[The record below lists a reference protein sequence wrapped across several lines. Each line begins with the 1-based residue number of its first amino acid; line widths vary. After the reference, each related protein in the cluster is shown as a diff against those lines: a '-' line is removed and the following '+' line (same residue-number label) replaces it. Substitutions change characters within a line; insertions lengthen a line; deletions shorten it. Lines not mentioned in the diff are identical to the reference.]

1 MKEHYLLDCP
11 DYLKDYLMYI
21 RVVRNYTEDTQNAY
35 YCDLRIFLRYLKVM
49 HGAADWVHFD
59 RLIIGDVPLSWLE
72 NFSLASAY
80 EFMCYLHEKRHN
92 TSSTRFRR
100 TSSLKRFYA
109 YLYKLRIISSNPI
122 AELEHPKVVKTLPK
136 FLTLEQSLDLLQS
149 IDCKYQIR
157 DFCMILLFLSCG
169 MRLSELAN
177 LNIDDYSSSAR
188 TLRIFGKGQKER
200 IIYLSDSCVN
210 ALNAYLSI
218 RPCSDLDPRAIFLS
232 NRGLRIS
239 IKRIADVLSYHLDL
253 AGLSNLGITVHK
265 LRHTS
270 ATLMYDAG
278 VDLLSLKEILGH
290 KSLSST
296 EIYTHISDSTRR
308 HAADISPFA
317 TVCNNN
323 SENL

>member
-1 MKEHYLLDCP
+1 MKEKYLLDCP
-11 DYLKDYLMYI
+11 FYLKDYLTYI
-21 RVVRNYTEDTQNAY
+21 RVVCNYTEDTQNAY
-35 YCDLRIFLRYLKVM
+35 YCDLRIFLWYLKVI
-49 HGAADWVHFD
+49 HSSADWSHFE
-59 RLIIGDVPLSWLE
+59 RLRIDDVPLSWLE

-92 TSSTRFRR
+92 TAATRFRR

-109 YLYKLRIISSNPI
+109 YLYKLRIIPSNPI
-122 AELEHPKVVKTLPK
+122 LELEHPKVVKALPK
-136 FLTLEQSLDLLQS
+136 FLTLDQSLKLLQS
-149 IDCKYQIR
+149 IDCKYQTR
-157 DFCMILLFLSCG
+157 DFCIILLFLSCG

-188 TLRIFGKGQKER
+188 TLRLFGKGQKER
-200 IIYLSDSCVN
+200 IIYLSDSCVK
-210 ALNAYLSI
+210 ALDDYLAI
-218 RPCSDLDPRAIFLS
+218 RPCSDQEPRAIFLS

-239 IKRIADVLSYHLDL
+239 IKRIADILSYHLDL

-270 ATLMYDAG
+270 ATLMYDVG

-308 HAADISPFA
+308 HAAEISPFA
-317 TVCNNN
+317 GVINKKM
-323 SENL
+323 